1 MRTIREYQFLPEQ
14 PSSRTDH
21 SERASPASHHYGVP
35 LDASSVVI
43 RASSVSGGHRDDYKS
58 PPQMI
63 PNLNLS
69 AHQVKP
75 GHVSSHHLGEYDSTY
90 QKSYVDPALHGNED
104 PFVKSERELGNHN
117 DEDEDD
123 DDDGDDVLLQLERKR
138 KVREFFC
145 VLCLTARYFY
155 PNLLFI
161 LQSEEARI
169 SREVEAHEK
178 RIRKE
183 LERQDMLRRKVFFH
197 LS

>member
-21 SERASPASHHYGVP
+21 SERASPASHHHYGVP

-43 RASSVSGGHRDDYKS
+43 RASSVSGGHHRDDYKS

-104 PFVKSERELGNHN
+104 PFVKSERELGNDN
-117 DEDEDD
+117 DEDEDGD

-138 KVREFFC
+138 KVRESFC

-155 PNLLFI
+155 PHLLFHYRVKKQEY
-161 LQSEEARI
+161 LGKWRLMRRGSGK
-169 SREVEAHEK
+169 S
-178 RIRKE
+178 
-183 LERQDMLRRKVFFH
+183 LRDKIC
-197 LS
+197 